1 MVFLMADALG
11 FVLYWIHYAVGAPS
25 PQFEEALTLALG
37 ISNSIIVFA
46 AAAAALLAIPMAVP
60 RTFERWFG

>member
-11 FVLYWIHYAVGAPS
+11 FVLFWVHRAIDSPS
-25 PQFEEALTLALG
+25 PRFEEVLTLALG
-37 ISNSIIVFA
+37 ISNGIIIFA
-46 AAAAALLAIPMAVP
+46 AAAAVLLAIPMAVS